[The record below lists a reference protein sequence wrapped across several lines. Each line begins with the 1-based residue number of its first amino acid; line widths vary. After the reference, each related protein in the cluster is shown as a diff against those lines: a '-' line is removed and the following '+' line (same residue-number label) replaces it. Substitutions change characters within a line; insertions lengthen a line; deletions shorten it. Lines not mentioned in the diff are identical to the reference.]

1 MKTINK
7 FLSLMMLVMSFALT
21 ACEGEKDIIIIEETL
36 PIKTSVMYFLG
47 DAAPCGWN
55 NGDPTSFTQD
65 AENPYLFVY
74 EGVMNKG
81 EMKAMLAKGSWSVP
95 FIRPAIE
102 GLEVGKA
109 GIAETTFQMW
119 ADNPDWKWRFT
130 EAGIY
135 KMAFNLKT
143 WTYTIEYL
151 GELPK
156 DPIKLDVLYIIGD
169 GHECEWNWDASV
181 ALTKKGEYEF
191 VYEGQLKPGA
201 LKFSNNKS
209 YDGSNKFI
217 RPASADVQISK
228 NGVADNKLV
237 YTTGPDDKWK
247 VVDAG
252 KYKLTFNLEKY
263 TIKAEYLGE

>member
-7 FLSLMMLVMSFALT
+7 FLSLMMLVMGFALT
-21 ACEGEKDIIIIEETL
+21 ACEGEKDIIIIEDTL

-65 AENPYLFVY
+65 TEDPYVFVY

-81 EMKAMLAKGSWSVP
+81 EMKAMLAKGSWDVP

-119 ADNPDWKWRFT
+119 AGDPDWKWRFT
-130 EAGIY
+130 EAGMY

-156 DPIKLDVLYIIGD
+156 DPIKLGALYMVGEAAPN
-169 GHECEWNWDASV
+169 GWDLGAATPLVKES
-181 ALTKKGEYEF
+181 EYVF
-191 VYEGQLKPGA
+191 TYEGPLKAGEV
-201 LKFSNNKS
+201 KFCEVKDWSA
-209 YDGSNKFI
+209 KFI
-217 RPASADVQISK
+217 RPENANEPITK
-228 NGVADNKLV
+228 TGVANNKLV

-247 VVDAG
+247 VVDPG
-252 KYKLTFNLEKY
+252 QYKLTFNLEKY